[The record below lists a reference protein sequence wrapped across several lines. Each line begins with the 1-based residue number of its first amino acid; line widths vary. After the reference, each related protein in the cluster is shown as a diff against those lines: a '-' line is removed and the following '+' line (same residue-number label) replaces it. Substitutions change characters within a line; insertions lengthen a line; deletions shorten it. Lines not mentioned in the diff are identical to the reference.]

1 MRNGYE
7 NKWSYPQFIY
17 VAACQVARQAI
28 ILANSDG
35 GCAGTTREPIGWRVP
50 ALAQRDGH
58 IERIGGR
65 SSLTVAWATVRRR

>member
-35 GCAGTTREPIGWRVP
+35 GCAGTTREPIG
-50 ALAQRDGH
+50 
-58 IERIGGR
+58 
-65 SSLTVAWATVRRR
+65 